1 MYLQLQSHAY
11 DEDTMRPVYKRTLW
25 SLTLAFHGTRPRKG
39 PSGEELPNSSRA
51 RSKLDSRFAVVL
63 FKGDWEWHLTQWQMS
78 ASWKSAKKLCHLCKA
93 SKVSKHGHGYCD
105 FGFDF
110 ERRTLADFQRL
121 LPQPPACDLLHVPG
135 FHHNMIRYCAM
146 HSLAL
151 GIYQSLAADTLLWM
165 CQHNAFG
172 TTSEELD
179 VQLQHGYEAFKIWMR
194 RFEISQ
200 FQNEMEDMD
209 QLLEL
214 EQSMQLCYRFLVMY
228 REASMIYAQRGML
241 RFFIRPKLHASRLQ
255 YVYA

>member
-1 MYLQLQSHAY
+1 
-11 DEDTMRPVYKRTLW
+11 MRPVYKRTLW

-194 RFEISQ
+194 RSGVYCSGRKFTSKLLHISKIDYPYLGYKA
-200 FQNEMEDMD
+200 FN
-209 QLLEL
+209 
-214 EQSMQLCYRFLVMY
+214 CRVVIAFLADP
-228 REASMIYAQRGML
+228 RRIIQ
-241 RFFIRPKLHASRLQ
+241 
-255 YVYA
+255 